1 MKMTSND
8 IQPEVLLHLLC
19 FQAAELSE
27 ELDTTAAL
35 KKSLR
40 TLRNFTQD
48 WVREFEQTETGSEY
62 QARCIHNFNVVLN
75 ACTKDILLT
84 PIGEFEVK
92 K

>member
-1 MKMTSND
+1 MND

-19 FQAAELSE
+19 FQAVEIAE
-27 ELDTTAAL
+27 ELDTTQAL

-48 WVREFEQTETGSEY
+48 WVQEFEQTETGSEY

-75 ACTKDILLT
+75 ACTKDVLLT
-84 PIGEFEVK
+84 PIGDFEVK

>member
-1 MKMTSND
+1 MND

-19 FQAAELSE
+19 FQAVEIAE
-27 ELDTTAAL
+27 ELDTTQAL

-48 WVREFEQTETGSEY
+48 WVQEFEKTETGSEY
-62 QARCIHNFNVVLN
+62 QARCIHNFNVVLK
-75 ACTKDILLT
+75 ACTKDVLLT
-84 PIGEFEVK
+84 PIGDFEVK